1 VLLLPALAF
10 VFGSLLVFAAAYA
23 LIPGRAA
30 VIDRRIE
37 ELTTGRST
45 DEEAKPR
52 MQSLV
57 GFIKR
62 VGEKAPRSPKEMGNL
77 RLRLTQAGYRRD
89 EALTIFFG
97 IRIVFAL
104 SLFAVFSTS
113 ILSKPNL
120 TLALGGLGLGY
131 VLPGMVLARMAK
143 RRAHRIRLSLADM
156 LDLLV
161 VSVEAGLGLDQA
173 LSRVGQEL
181 AFAYPEL
188 SAELKLINLELR
200 AGKPRSEAL
209 RNLADRT
216 GVDDLSSLV
225 TMLIQTDKFG
235 TSVAQS
241 LRVYSETLRTKRRQR
256 AEEAAAKTGV
266 KMVFPLV
273 FCIFPAIWVVTIGP
287 AAIRFITV
295 LFPLIENTK

>member
-1 VLLLPALAF
+1 MMLPLLAF
-10 VFGSLLVFAAAYA
+10 VFGTALVAAAA
-23 LIPGRAA
+23 IAFMPARAGA
-30 VIDRRIE
+30 IDRRVE
-37 ELTTGRST
+37 ELTFGREIES
-45 DEEAKPR
+45 EEKPR
-52 MQSLV
+52 MQSL
-57 GFIKR
+57 IALLKR
-62 VGEKAPRSPKEMGNL
+62 VGERAPKSPREMGSL
-77 RLRLTQAGYRRD
+77 RLRLVQAGYRRE
-89 EALTIFFG
+89 EALTLFFG
-97 IRIVFAL
+97 IRIAFAL
-104 SLFAVFSTS
+104 GLFLLLST
-113 ILSKPNL
+113 NL
-120 TLALGGLGLGY
+120 LIKANLLVALGGLGVGY
-131 VLPGMVLARMAK
+131 ILPGMLLARMAK

-173 LSRVGQEL
+173 LSRVGAEL

-188 SAELKLINLELR
+188 SDELRLINLELR

-235 TSVAQS
+235 TSIAQS
-241 LRVYSETLRTKRRQR
+241 LRVASDTLRTKRRQR

-273 FCIFPAIWVVTIGP
+273 LCIFPSIWVVTIGP
-287 AAIRFITV
+287 AAIRFINV
-295 LFPLIENTK
+295 LLPVVENSK

>member
-10 VFGSLLVFAAAYA
+10 VFGSLLIGAAAYA
-23 LIPGRAA
+23 LIPGRTA
-30 VIDRRIE
+30 VIDRRLE

-45 DEEAKPR
+45 DEEAKPK

-77 RLRLTQAGYRRD
+77 RLRLTQAGYRRE

>member
-1 VLLLPALAF
+1 MLLPLLAF
-10 VFGSLLVFAAAYA
+10 LFGSLIIGAAVFAFMPNKAAA
-23 LIPGRAA
+23 
-30 VIDRRIE
+30 IDRRLE
-37 ELTTGRST
+37 ELTLGR
-45 DEEAKPR
+45 DEEEKPR
-52 MQSLV
+52 FQAL
-57 GFIKR
+57 FALFKR
-62 VGEKAPRSPKEMGNL
+62 IGEKVPRSPKELGPL
-77 RLRLTQAGYRRD
+77 RLRLVQAGYRRD

-97 IRIVFAL
+97 IRVMFAL
-104 SLFAVFSTS
+104 GLFMFFSSS
-113 ILSKPNL
+113 ILARPNM
-120 TLALGGLGLGY
+120 TMALAGLGVGY
-131 VLPGMVLARMAK
+131 VLPGMALARLAK
-143 RRAHRIRLSLADM
+143 RRAHKIRLSLADA

-173 LSRVGQEL
+173 LSRVGAEL
-181 AFAYPEL
+181 AFAYPQL
-188 SAELKLINLELR
+188 SDELKLINLELR
-200 AGKPRSEAL
+200 AGKPRAEAL

-287 AAIRFITV
+287 AAIRFMTV
-295 LFPLIENTK
+295 LFPMIDNMKK